1 MHDIIDIAKGGAK
14 IKIPYLKG
22 KKEKMKERERIKKF
36 IKACEHSFN
45 IFIHAIY

>member
-1 MHDIIDIAKGGAK
+1 MHDIIDIALLIDIAIGGAK

-36 IKACEHSFN
+36 I
-45 IFIHAIY
+45 